1 MVLQRNFPRKSAIQ
15 PKATSKS
22 ELKSVADLSAS
33 FCHLESG
40 SGSYLNPNPYKKTQ
54 KLKILVK
61 TFIKLAVMFKYS
73 FLYRTM
79 IGSESGKIRGRTDPN
94 PRHCSK

>member
-1 MVLQRNFPRKSAIQ
+1 MVLQRNFLRKSAIQ

-40 SGSYLNPNPYKKTQ
+40 SGSYLNPNPYKKKQ
-54 KLKILVK
+54 KTLNIRKNIILGFIIDDMPALKCN
-61 TFIKLAVMFKYS
+61 
-73 FLYRTM
+73 LY
-79 IGSESGKIRGRTDPN
+79 II
-94 PRHCSK
+94 